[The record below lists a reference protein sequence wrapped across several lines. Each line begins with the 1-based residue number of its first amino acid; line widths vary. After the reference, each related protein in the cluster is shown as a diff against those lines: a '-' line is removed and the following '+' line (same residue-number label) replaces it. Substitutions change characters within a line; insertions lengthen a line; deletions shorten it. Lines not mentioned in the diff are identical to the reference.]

1 MHAPDPEPPGS
12 APAPRAPRPGRRWP
26 PALAAL
32 LASLAPYGERAP
44 LGALLLG
51 LSSGF
56 PIAMIAATLSTRL
69 AEAGMARP
77 AVTAFGV
84 FILVYNFKFLWAPLI
99 DRFSPPVLGRLVGQ
113 RRAWLLVIAP
123 LVAASVVWLGT
134 VDPVAELDR
143 LVIAV
148 FAVAFFGATF
158 DIVIDAYRTESLEP
172 RQFGPGAGMS
182 QYGWRLGNAGAA
194 ALALVVAERA
204 GWPMAYAAATFF
216 ALPALLAA
224 LLLGE
229 PTRRLE
235 ALAAEGAPRGGLGA
249 TFVAPLA
256 DFLARPNAGLVLA
269 FILLHKLGDTMANL
283 TLRLLFNDLGFS
295 KDEVAAFDVGFG
307 LVATLAGVLVGG
319 LVYTRIGMMKTMWI
333 SLILMAITNLG
344 FAALALVGHSNWAM
358 AAAIGFENFA
368 SGIGGVAIV
377 AYLSF
382 LCNVRFTATQFAL
395 LSAMASIMG
404 RAVSALGAGALIDL
418 MGYPAYYAL
427 TTVLAVPGILI
438 FRALMRRDRELLAAA
453 EQADRA
459 AREASAAG
467 PGQVQTGLSYSAAK
481 PPPA

>member
-1 MHAPDPEPPGS
+1 MHAPDPEHGTD
-12 APAPRAPRPGRRWP
+12 AP
-26 PALAAL
+26 PARDPVAARLARAL
-32 LASLAPYGERAP
+32 RPYAERAP
-44 LGALLLG
+44 VGALLLG

-99 DRFSPPVLGRLVGQ
+99 DRFSPPFLGRLIGQ
-113 RRAWLLVIAP
+113 RRAWLV
-123 LVAASVVWLGT
+123 LVAPCVAAGVVWLGA
-134 VDPVAELDR
+134 VDPARALDQ
-143 LVIAV
+143 LVMAV

-158 DIVIDAYRTESLEP
+158 DIIIDAYRTESLEP

-204 GWPMAYAAATFF
+204 GWPMAYAAATLF
-216 ALPALLAA
+216 ATPALLAA
-224 LLLGE
+224 VLLGE
-229 PTRRLE
+229 PRRRLE
-235 ALAAEGAPRGGLGA
+235 ALATRQARAGGFRD

-256 DFLARPNAGLVLA
+256 DFLTRPNAFLVLA

-295 KDEVAAFDVGFG
+295 KDEVAAFDVGLG
-307 LVATLAGVLVGG
+307 LVATLAGVLAGG
-319 LVYTRIGMMKTMWI
+319 VIYTRIGMMRTMWI
-333 SLILMAITNLG
+333 ALILMAITNLG
-344 FAALALVGHSNWAM
+344 FAALAVTGHSNWAM

-382 LCNVRFTATQFAL
+382 LCDLRFTATQFAL

-427 TTVLAVPGILI
+427 TTLLALPGILI
-438 FRALMRRDRELLAAA
+438 FRELMRRDRELL
-453 EQADRA
+453 
-459 AREASAAG
+459 SAAG
-467 PGQVQTGLSYSAAK
+467 PAPGAGAGPGSARGAQTNLSQSAANRAAHDR
-481 PPPA
+481 PVAAD